1 MRTQQQTTSTK
12 ISAFVCILGGTV
24 NAQTSDASR
33 GPVKWGEGLWGK
45 RKQGNEAR
53 RGGSKWGARGALEQR
68 PESGRRW
75 VMPSPGGHAPSKQRE
90 EGPWRPPWRWP
101 GMSGGSPEGRVSD
114 EVRWP
119 RRPVEPWASDVFL
132 MCPQGHSA
140 SFPINFQ

>member
-53 RGGSKWGARGALEQR
+53 RGGSKWGARGGIGTEARKWEAVGHAEPWRSCPLQAEGGRAMEAALEVAWHVRGQ
-68 PESGRRW
+68 
-75 VMPSPGGHAPSKQRE
+75 PGG
-90 EGPWRPPWRWP
+90 EG
-101 GMSGGSPEGRVSD
+101 E
-114 EVRWP
+114 
-119 RRPVEPWASDVFL
+119 
-132 MCPQGHSA
+132 
-140 SFPINFQ
+140 